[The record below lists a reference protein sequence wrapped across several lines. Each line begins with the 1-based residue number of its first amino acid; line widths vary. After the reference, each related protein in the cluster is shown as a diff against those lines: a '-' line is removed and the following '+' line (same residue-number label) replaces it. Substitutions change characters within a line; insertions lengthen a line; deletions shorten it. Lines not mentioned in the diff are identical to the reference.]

1 MASPTASVLD
11 RVELR
16 PVVAGD
22 LEDLVALYAAGRDAE
37 LDQVAWPP
45 GQREAFVRM
54 QHDAQDRHYRAA
66 NPHATFDVVEVE
78 GRFAGRITLDRRG
91 DDIRVVDLAL
101 LPPYRGR
108 GIGGALLTRVL
119 AEAAAT
125 GRTASIHV
133 EVHNPAR
140 RLYARLGFRPVEDR
154 GVYVLM
160 RWTASGERGLVAAG
174 ADRDQEERGLAD
186 RLVAHLPGP
195 LGEADRAAEDQREL
209 LPDATVGRGGP
220 GAGAERGLV
229 EGERDPLAAG
239 QADLEAVAD
248 EPGEVV
254 TGEPL
259 HPPTVAGRDAP
270 SRRN

>member
-1 MASPTASVLD
+1 MGSPTASVLD

-22 LEDLVALYAAGRDAE
+22 LEDLVDLYAAGRAAE

-66 NPHATFDVVEVE
+66 NPDATFDVVEVE
-78 GRFAGRITLDRRG
+78 GRFAGRITLDRRV

-119 AEAAAT
+119 AEASAT

-154 GVYVLM
+154 GVYLLM
-160 RWTASGERGLVAAG
+160 RWTASGEGGLVAPG

-186 RLVAHLPGP
+186 LVVAHLPGP
-195 LGEADRAAEDQREL
+195 LGQSLGTAEDQREL
-209 LPDATVGRGGP
+209 LSDAPVGRGGT
-220 GAGAERGLV
+220 GLGTERRLV
-229 EGERDPLAAG
+229 EGQRDPLAAG
-239 QADLEAVAD
+239 QADVEPVAD

-254 TGEPL
+254 MGEPL
-259 HPPTVAGRDAP
+259 HPPTVAGHDAP
-270 SRRN
+270 SRRS